1 MSAPELAMPKY
12 ISLKNH
18 PDISERW
25 LQDRIVENPELLGL
39 GGGLVA
45 RDIERSQPSGGRLDL
60 LLEERGGDLIKW
72 YEVEIQLGSLDESH
86 IIRAIEY
93 WDIERRRYPQYD
105 HTAVIIAENI
115 TGRFLNVISLF
126 NSAIPLIA
134 IQLKGVEVN
143 GAFTLVATR
152 VLDVVQLGILEEP
165 AGVTVSQDRSV
176 WAQKLPPDTM
186 KLVDDLIDLTNEVAP
201 GCSPRFRK
209 YYIGYGHDGRARNF
223 IFFNPE
229 KPEKPEKQSVRA
241 DFRLPKEDETDKL
254 LDDAGLDVLTYYAKD
269 GVYRIGIRRDDLK
282 DEKRRDALSKLV
294 RKASNA

>member
-1 MSAPELAMPKY
+1 MPAPNLTMPKY

-18 PDISERW
+18 PDISEGW
-25 LQDRIVENPELLGL
+25 LQERIAENPELLGL
-39 GGGLVA
+39 GDGLEAIGV
-45 RDIERSQPSGGRLDL
+45 ERSQPSGGRIDL

-105 HTAVIIAENI
+105 HTAVIVAENI

-126 NSAIPLIA
+126 NGAIPLIA

-152 VLDVVQLGILEEP
+152 VLDVVQLGMLEEP
-165 AGVTVSQDRSV
+165 AGAAASQTRAD
-176 WAQKLPPDTM
+176 WAQKSSTDTM
-186 KLVDDLIDLTNEVAP
+186 ELVDGLVGLIKEVES

-209 YYIGYGHDGRARNF
+209 SYIGFGYNGQTRTF
-223 IFFNPE
+223 IWLNPQ
-229 KPEKPEKQSVRA
+229 KQSVRA
-241 DFRLPKEDETDKL
+241 DFKLPKEDETDKL
-254 LDDAGLDVLTYYAKD
+254 LDEAGLDTTYQAKH
-269 GVYRIGIRRDDLK
+269 GVYRVQVRRDDIE
-282 DEKRRDALSKLV
+282 DEKRRDALSDLV
-294 RKASNA
+294 RKACDAWAS